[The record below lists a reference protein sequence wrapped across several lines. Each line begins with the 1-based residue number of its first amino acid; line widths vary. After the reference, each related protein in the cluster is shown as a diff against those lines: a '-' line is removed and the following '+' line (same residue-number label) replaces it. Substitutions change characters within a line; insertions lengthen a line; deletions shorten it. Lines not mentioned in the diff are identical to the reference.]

1 MVLGARLRTVMSSI
15 IRWRKAE
22 ILPAGGIEYA
32 EGLLLLIAS
41 KGTGKRRPTPSWRS
55 SNQVSVRLAGRGK
68 RTPGPG
74 QRRANPTGRVS
85 TLRDN
90 APGTDVKGPH
100 GMDAPEPRL
109 WTGAPER
116 ADWREA
122 QRSRA
127 EQCHVET

>member
-1 MVLGARLRTVMSSI
+1 MVLGAGLRTVMSSI

-32 EGLLLLIAS
+32 EGLVLLIAS
-41 KGTGKRRPTPSWRS
+41 NGTGKRRPTPSWRS

-85 TLRDN
+85 TFVLN
-90 APGTDVKGPH
+90 A
-100 GMDAPEPRL
+100 AIQQSESNRSL
-109 WTGAPER
+109 WTRPSGGEGVDVLLTR
-116 ADWREA
+116 TKEL
-122 QRSRA
+122 QK
-127 EQCHVET
+127 

>member
-32 EGLLLLIAS
+32 EGLVLLIAS
-41 KGTGKRRPTPSWRS
+41 NGTGKRRPTPSWRS

-74 QRRANPTGRVS
+74 QRRANSTGRVS
-85 TLRDN
+85 TLRHIM
-90 APGTDVKGPH
+90 AFHSEHWIALRPCEMPVSL
-100 GMDAPEPRL
+100 R
-109 WTGAPER
+109 GARKE
-116 ADWREA
+116 
-122 QRSRA
+122 
-127 EQCHVET
+127 

>member
-1 MVLGARLRTVMSSI
+1 MVLGARLRTAMSSI

-32 EGLLLLIAS
+32 EGLVLLIAS
-41 KGTGKRRPTPSWRS
+41 NGTGKRRPTPSWRS

-85 TLRDN
+85 TLRLSV
-90 APGTDVKGPH
+90 APRCGGDPSQRGDASPARLYSIVDVASVLWKPPLS
-100 GMDAPEPRL
+100 MFMAMVRL
-109 WTGAPER
+109 
-116 ADWREA
+116 
-122 QRSRA
+122 
-127 EQCHVET
+127 

>member
-32 EGLLLLIAS
+32 EGLVLLIAS
-41 KGTGKRRPTPSWRS
+41 NGTGKRRPTPSWRS

-90 APGTDVKGPH
+90 LLPSWIYGWTLRIYFLISTTTSRLNDELKYH
-100 GMDAPEPRL
+100 GF
-109 WTGAPER
+109 
-116 ADWREA
+116 
-122 QRSRA
+122 
-127 EQCHVET
+127 